1 VIYLDSSATL
11 KLFVHELE
19 STALQT
25 WLATK
30 RDATPVSSALTTVE
44 VLRACRR
51 RRPDLLPAAV
61 DLLSGYDLLPV
72 TSRVLTEAAAVDGA
86 ALRSLDALHLA
97 SALFIRSELTAFVAY
112 DTRLS
117 QAAADAGLPVIQPA

>member
-11 KLFVHELE
+11 KLLVHELE

>member
-1 VIYLDSSATL
+1 MIYLDSSATL
-11 KLFVHELE
+11 KLLVHELE